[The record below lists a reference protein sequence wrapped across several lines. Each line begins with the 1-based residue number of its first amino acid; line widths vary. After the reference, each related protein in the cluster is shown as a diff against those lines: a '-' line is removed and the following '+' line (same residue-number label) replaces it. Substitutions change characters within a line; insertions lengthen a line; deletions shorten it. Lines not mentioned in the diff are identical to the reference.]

1 MITDSLLIIIRMIH
15 EILKNRWS
23 PYSFSSEPV
32 DEVKLNSLFEAAG
45 LAPSSNNEQPWLF
58 IHVTREKADLFDTF
72 LGFLVESN
80 RVWAKNTY
88 ALAISF
94 ARLNSSYNGKPNNYA
109 LHDTGMAVSNLLAQ
123 ATSLGIF
130 VHQMAGYSAEKVKKF
145 FKLRDDVVP
154 VAIMAIGNRG
164 DGKNISHELNARDE
178 KRRGRKPLIEY
189 SFRNALP
196 EKYVKS

>member
-1 MITDSLLIIIRMIH
+1 MIN

-23 PYSFSSEPV
+23 PYSFSSEPI
-32 DEVKLNSLFEAAG
+32 DEVKLSSLFEAAG
-45 LAPSSNNEQPWLF
+45 LAPSSNNEQPWIF
-58 IHVTREKADLFDTF
+58 VYVTRENTDLFSAF
-72 LGFLVESN
+72 LGFMFDGN
-80 RVWAKNTY
+80 KVWAKHAY

-94 ARLNSSYNGKPNNYA
+94 ARLNSSFNGRPNNYA

-130 VHQMAGYSAEKVKKF
+130 VHQMAGYSVDAAREF

-154 VAIMAIGNRG
+154 VAMMAIGYKG
-164 DGKNISHELNARDE
+164 DGENLSPELQSRDT
-178 KRRGRKPLIEY
+178 KRRSRKPVSEY
-189 SFRNALP
+189 SFRNILP

>member
-1 MITDSLLIIIRMIH
+1 MIH
-15 EILKNRWS
+15 EILKDRWS

-32 DEVKLNSLFEAAG
+32 DKMKLDSLFEAAG

-72 LGFLVESN
+72 LGFLIENN
-80 RVWAKNTY
+80 RVWAKNAY

-109 LHDTGMAVSNLLAQ
+109 LHDTGMAVSNLLTQ

-130 VHQMAGYSAEKVKKF
+130 VHQMAGYSANKVKEL

-154 VAIMAIGNRG
+154 VAIMAIGYRG
-164 DGKNISHELNARDE
+164 DGKNISHELKTRDE
-178 KRRGRKPLIEY
+178 KRRGRNPVSEY